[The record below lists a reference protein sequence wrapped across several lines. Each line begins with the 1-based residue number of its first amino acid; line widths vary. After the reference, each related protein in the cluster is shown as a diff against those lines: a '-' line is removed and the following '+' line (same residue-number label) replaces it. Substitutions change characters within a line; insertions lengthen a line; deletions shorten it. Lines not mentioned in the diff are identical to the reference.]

1 MEKVLVF
8 DIWGEYGHF
17 KKPYTTTSPITY
29 SIPAR
34 TTLAGMIGAI
44 IGIEKNE
51 VNSLLNPE
59 KSNIAL
65 SIINPI
71 KKTIISQNLIDT
83 KKAKQM
89 AKINGRTQIRFEYLK
104 NVKYRIYYS
113 GADYEKLKG
122 HLENHTSEYTLSL
135 GLSECLANYKYI
147 GEHEIEKKIGNC
159 QLTSVLNSKNILP
172 ENIDFSCGGE
182 IFSDRFAREMKE
194 DREVLEYSD
203 LIFERRGKT
212 IGIKNSEYYCIE
224 KLKEN
229 IIFI

>member
-1 MEKVLVF
+1 MEKILVF

-44 IGIEKNE
+44 LGIERNK
-51 VNSLLNPE
+51 VNFLLNPK

-71 KKTIISQNLIDT
+71 KKVMIAQNLIDT
-83 KKAKQM
+83 KKAKKM
-89 AKINGRTQIRFEYLK
+89 SRIDGRTQIRFEYLK
-104 NVKYRIYYS
+104 NARYRIYYS
-113 GADYEKLKG
+113 GEYYEQLKK

-135 GLSECLANYKYI
+135 GLSECIANYKYL
-147 GEHEIEKKIGNC
+147 GEFEIERKNGDCELN
-159 QLTSVLNSKNILP
+159 SVLNSKNTLP
-172 ENIDFSCGGE
+172 ENIDFTSGRE

-203 LIFERRGKT
+203 LIFERGGKT
-212 IGIKNSEYYCIE
+212 ISIRESEYYHI
-224 KLKEN
+224 KTLNEN
-229 IIFI
+229 IMFI